1 MPLGTRLVATNL
13 SVALITT
20 ALAAQTATPTT
31 PSEEPTRTQHAMVV
45 TVQHNATDAGVEI
58 LKQGGNAVD
67 AAVAVHFALAVVYPF
82 AGNLGGGG
90 FMLIRDKHGKAHF
103 LDYREKAPAAATRD
117 MYLDAQG
124 NVVPGMSLI
133 GYKASGVPGSVAG
146 LAYAQKHYG
155 KLTLAQDMAP
165 AIRLATDG
173 FVLTDA
179 EARMLQTSRNVDPL
193 PRLRPHLPARR
204 QLLQGR
210 RHLQATR
217 TRRHSHPHRQ
227 RPRRRSTTAPW
238 PTRSPTSRRP
248 AEASSPPKTSPPT
261 RSKSATPSA
270 ATIAAT
276 TSSPPRHHPPAASSC
291 RDPQHPLRLR
301 PP

>member
-1 MPLGTRLVATNL
+1 MPLGTRLVVTTL
-13 SVALITT
+13 SLALLSTT
-20 ALAAQTATPTT
+20 LAAQTAPQAV
-31 PSEEPTRTQHAMVV
+31 PISEEPTSTKHAMVV

-90 FMLIRDKHGKAHF
+90 FMLIRDKNGKGHF

-124 NVVPGMSLI
+124 NIVPGMSLI

-146 LAYAQKHYG
+146 IAYAQKHYG

-165 AIRLATDG
+165 AIRLATEG

-179 EARMLQTSRNVDPL
+179 EARMLQTSRSV
-193 PRLRPHLPARR
+193 A
-204 QLLQGR
+204 
-210 RHLQATR
+210 
-217 TRRHSHPHRQ
+217 
-227 RPRRRSTTAPW
+227 
-238 PTRSPTSRRP
+238 RSP
-248 AEASSPPKTSPPT
+248 
-261 RSKSATPSA
+261 A
-270 ATIAAT
+270 AAHIY
-276 TSSPPRHHPPAASSC
+276 
-291 RDPQHPLRLR
+291 Q
-301 PP
+301 

>member
-1 MPLGTRLVATNL
+1 MHQSRFF
-13 SVALITT
+13 
-20 ALAAQTATPTT
+20 LAARSVLATTILVQGITIAQT
-31 PSEEPTRTQHAMVV
+31 SEEPTRTRHVMVV

-90 FMLIRDKHGKAHF
+90 FMLIRDKHGKSHF

-124 NVVPGMSLI
+124 NIAPGMSLI

-146 LAYAQKHYG
+146 IAYAQKHYG

-165 AIRLATDG
+165 AIRLATEG

-179 EARMLQTSRNVDPL
+179 EARMLQNSRSVARF
-193 PRLRPHLPARR
+193 PRSRPHLPARR
-204 QLLQGR
+204 QLL
-210 RHLQATR
+210 
-217 TRRHSHPHRQ
+217 
-227 RPRRRSTTAPW
+227 
-238 PTRSPTSRRP
+238 
-248 AEASSPPKTSPPT
+248 
-261 RSKSATPSA
+261 
-270 ATIAAT
+270 
-276 TSSPPRHHPPAASSC
+276 
-291 RDPQHPLRLR
+291 
-301 PP
+301 